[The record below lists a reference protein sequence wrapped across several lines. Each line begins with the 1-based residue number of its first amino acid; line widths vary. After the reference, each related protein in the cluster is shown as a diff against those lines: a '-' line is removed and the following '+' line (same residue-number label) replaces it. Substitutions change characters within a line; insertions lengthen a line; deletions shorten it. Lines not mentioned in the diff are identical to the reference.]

1 MKYNYLEAVK
11 EALREVVA
19 DNDYYLLGMDQE
31 DAAEWLNEYSW
42 NSDSVT
48 GNASG
53 SYTFNRWKAQEYVSE
68 NLDLLADALN
78 EFGEGEAEAGR
89 LFLNAEYETM
99 DVIIRLYMLGEA
111 ISEVIE
117 ELEEA
122 GYFDSQEE
130 EGEAE
135 AAAAAAGC

>member
-11 EALREVVA
+11 EALRKVVA

-99 DVIIRLYMLGEA
+99 DVIIRLYLLGEA

-130 EGEAE
+130 EGEA
-135 AAAAAAGC
+135 AAAAAGC